1 MASVDIS
8 TRYFVSDEVLLRAK
22 STAEA
27 IVHWSGSGAPVSTV
41 GVQDLADMLN
51 LMADGQRV
59 TLVPVHTELTIEEAA
74 EVLGSSEQY
83 LIGMLDSGEIAFRQ
97 VGDRRL
103 INMDDLHTYKREKKR
118 LREQVLDE
126 MAQDAQQWN
135 MGY

>member
-8 TRYFVSDEVLLRAK
+8 TRYFVADDVLMRAK

-27 IVHWSGSGAPVSTV
+27 IVHWNGGSVPTSLD
-41 GVQDLADMLN
+41 GVQDLADMLS

-59 TLVPVHTELTIEEAA
+59 TLVPVHAELTIEEAA
-74 EVLGSSEQY
+74 EVLGSSERY
-83 LIGMLDSGEIAFRQ
+83 LIGLLDSGEVAFRQ
-97 VGDRRL
+97 VGGKRL
-103 INMDDLHTYKREKKR
+103 INLDDLRTYKREKKR

-135 MGY
+135 IGY